1 VATGIRNWWLK
12 INGFLHDGSLPSLCH
27 QMLDGK
33 LTDTAKFQELAN
45 NAVISKEP
53 VTDLTAFAQQYIDVF
68 REVIT
73 GHLLLL
79 PAP

>member
-1 VATGIRNWWLK
+1 
-12 INGFLHDGSLPSLCH
+12 
-27 QMLDGK
+27 MLDGK

-79 PAP
+79 RAL